1 MILVMDPP
9 QCSKNDIGSSVSD
22 AQTIEITFLHSSLVH
37 VDALRAANFM
47 NQMVDADSPGNASIH
62 SAFAAMALAVSAK
75 RTLTC
80 KFRIGFK
87 VDATR
92 MKIVH
97 TELNMDGQS
106 ETKTKAIY
114 IVAPELQ
121 ENATNN
127 CQHLEL

>member
-1 MILVMDPP
+1 
-9 QCSKNDIGSSVSD
+9 
-22 AQTIEITFLHSSLVH
+22 
-37 VDALRAANFM
+37 
-47 NQMVDADSPGNASIH
+47 
-62 SAFAAMALAVSAK
+62 
-75 RTLTC
+75 
-80 KFRIGFK
+80 
-87 VDATR
+87 